1 MRVIHVID
9 KLNIGG
15 AERVFIDLCNI
26 LVESKIDVESL
37 ILLDKSDLDF
47 ELSNPIHYLNR
58 KNKFSLV
65 KLLECQKIIKDFE
78 IVHCH
83 QRYVYTYISLS
94 KFLFGGDFKI
104 ILHDHYGS
112 IDLDKSVPI
121 ALSWFFK
128 PDFYIG
134 VSFTLSE
141 WAKNAFGKNP
151 KIYTLSNIVRIR
163 NAEAMKG
170 KDFDMVLVSNIK
182 PIKNQLF
189 AIKLAKKIIQHEEY
203 YHELEKEILG
213 YQHLITILTE
223 VSEVS
228 PYLKSAKFALHTSK
242 SESGPLTVIEYIKNE
257 IPFVSYSTGE
267 VINLINPE
275 LGNMV
280 IDNFEIELWIS
291 KIIQLESLDRKVLK
305 NKLKNV
311 GHDLFSEEAYG
322 RKCLN
327 IYKEILS

>member
-1 MRVIHVID
+1 
-9 KLNIGG
+9 
-15 AERVFIDLCNI
+15 
-26 LVESKIDVESL
+26 
-37 ILLDKSDLDF
+37 
-47 ELSNPIHYLNR
+47 
-58 KNKFSLV
+58 
-65 KLLECQKIIKDFE
+65 LECQKIIKDFE
-78 IVHCH
+78 IVHCP

-94 KFLFGGDFKI
+94 NFLIVGDFKI

-141 WAKNAFGKNP
+141 WARNAFGKNT

-163 NAEAMKG
+163 NAQAMKG

-189 AIKLAKKIIQHEEY
+189 AIKLAKKINRKLLIIGQIQHVEY
-203 YHELEKEILG
+203 FQELEKEILG

-267 VINLINPE
+267 VIKIIKPE
-275 LGNMV
+275 LGNMI
-280 IDNFEIELWIS
+280 IDNFEIDLWIS
-291 KIIQLESLDRKVLK
+291 KINELESLDRKVLK
-305 NKLKNV
+305 NKLKDV
-311 GHDLFSEEAYG
+311 GRDLFSEETYG